1 MAVNQLQ
8 SMIPPHLLKQFGGA
22 AGINSMM
29 KQMQAGGMGSLF
41 GK

>member
-1 MAVNQLQ
+1 MNQLQ
-8 SMIPPHLLKQFGGA
+8 SMIPPHLLKQMGGA

-29 KQMQAGGMGSLF
+29 KQMQAGGMPGMF